1 MTQWLIS
8 LVLPR
13 HISQLSV
20 RERHR
25 YELWATMNL
34 CLLGAVVAIFV
45 YLTIVAPNT
54 ILVPAL
60 HSSVYFF
67 SLCILKIQ
75 GNLWL
80 SVSFAQAG
88 NFVLSMYLLI
98 TTGGVLSPF
107 LWIMGG
113 IPIVPAVLL
122 DIERNGKIWV
132 GITVIGASCIGV
144 AQYMGVKMAVMV
156 TSSYLTFTIFAA
168 TVPLIV
174 YMMIYLVGKERLHRE
189 ELLLNEK
196 KEEEFR
202 SHLLQAHLV
211 RLQLQNLRSQIQ
223 PHFLFNTLNSIT
235 ALIRWNKQ
243 AQAIEAVN
251 NLAFIL
257 RFTLQDSLDD
267 MIPLHEE
274 IHVIRHYIALEQI
287 RFGDTISL
295 SLHIPEKLQTV
306 LIPCFCIQLLV
317 ENSIKHGFRNLESQ
331 GRIIVEAREYLS
343 ENLHD
348 NLSENLITIS
358 VMDNGIGLP
367 KNWSRNHYGVGLTNL
382 EERLTLLF
390 GKRVTLQ
397 LQSNISNGTI
407 ASITFPSSA

>member
-1 MTQWLIS
+1 
-8 LVLPR
+8 
-13 HISQLSV
+13 
-20 RERHR
+20 
-25 YELWATMNL
+25 
-34 CLLGAVVAIFV
+34 
-45 YLTIVAPNT
+45 
-54 ILVPAL
+54 
-60 HSSVYFF
+60 
-67 SLCILKIQ
+67 
-75 GNLWL
+75 
-80 SVSFAQAG
+80 
-88 NFVLSMYLLI
+88 
-98 TTGGVLSPF
+98 
-107 LWIMGG
+107 
-113 IPIVPAVLL
+113 
-122 DIERNGKIWV
+122 
-132 GITVIGASCIGV
+132 
-144 AQYMGVKMAVMV
+144 MGVKMAVMV

>member
-1 MTQWLIS
+1 MTQWLIFF
-8 LVLPR
+8 VLPAQ
-13 HISQLSV
+13 ISQLSV

-34 CLLGAVVAIFV
+34 CLLGSVVAIFLF
-45 YLTIVAPNT
+45 LTLTTPDA
-54 ILVPAL
+54 ILIPAL
-60 HSSVYFF
+60 HISVYSF
-67 SLCILKIQ
+67 SLFIFKIR
-75 GNLWL
+75 GNLWF

-113 IPIVPAVLL
+113 IPILPAVLL
-122 DIERNGKIWV
+122 DLERNGKNWV
-132 GITVIGASCIGV
+132 IITVIGVSCMGA
-144 AQYMGVKMAVMV
+144 AQYVGVRMAVIIP
-156 TSSYLTFTIFAA
+156 SSYLTLTIFAA

-174 YMMIYLVGKERLHRE
+174 YVTVFLAGKERLTTE
-189 ELLLNEK
+189 QLLLNEK
-196 KEEEFR
+196 TEEEFR

-243 AQAIEAVN
+243 EQAIEAVN
-251 NLAFIL
+251 NLASIL

-267 MIPLHEE
+267 LIPLHDE
-274 IHVIRHYIALEQI
+274 IYVITQYIALEQI
-287 RFGDTISL
+287 RFGDAISL

-317 ENSIKHGFRNLESQ
+317 ENSIKHGFRNIESQ
-331 GRIIVEAREYLS
+331 GRIVIEARVHRS
-343 ENLHD
+343 ENIHD
-348 NLSENLITIS
+348 NLRENLVTIA
-358 VMDNGIGLP
+358 VLDNGIGLP
-367 KNWSRNHYGVGLTNL
+367 ENWSHSHFGVGLTNL
-382 EERLTLLF
+382 VERLTLLF
-390 GKRVTLQ
+390 GKRASLQ
-397 LQSNISNGTI
+397 LRTNVPNGTI
-407 ASITFPSSA
+407 ASITFPSSV

>member
-1 MTQWLIS
+1 
-8 LVLPR
+8 
-13 HISQLSV
+13 
-20 RERHR
+20 
-25 YELWATMNL
+25 
-34 CLLGAVVAIFV
+34 
-45 YLTIVAPNT
+45 
-54 ILVPAL
+54 
-60 HSSVYFF
+60 
-67 SLCILKIQ
+67 
-75 GNLWL
+75 
-80 SVSFAQAG
+80 
-88 NFVLSMYLLI
+88 MYLLI

-113 IPIVPAVLL
+113 IPILPAVLL

-132 GITVIGASCIGV
+132 GITVIGVSCIGV

-174 YMMIYLVGKERLHRE
+174 YMMIYLVGKQRLHRE

-243 AQAIEAVN
+243 EQAIEAVN
-251 NLAFIL
+251 NLASIL

-274 IHVIRHYIALEQI
+274 INVIKQYIALEQI
-287 RFGDTISL
+287 RFSNAITL
-295 SLHIPEKLQTV
+295 SLHISEKLQAV